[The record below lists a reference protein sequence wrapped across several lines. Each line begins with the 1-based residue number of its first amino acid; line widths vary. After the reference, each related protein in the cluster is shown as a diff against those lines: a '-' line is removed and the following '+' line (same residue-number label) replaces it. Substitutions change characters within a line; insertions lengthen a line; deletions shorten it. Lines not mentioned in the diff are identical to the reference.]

1 MPEEQ
6 AKFEGWAIVE
16 VMGHQSYAGRV
27 STEYFGGAAFFRVD
41 VPAMPESTVT
51 QYGSNYIRA
60 ASPEYSKLIGAGS
73 IYAIT
78 PSTEGAVRAYLDS
91 KVYRPLTLVD
101 VPSLPAAQGGKTDAV
116 EDGEEDEF

>member
-16 VMGHQSYAGRV
+16 VMGHQTYAGHV
-27 STEYFGGAAFFRVD
+27 TTEYYGGAAFFRVD
-41 VPAMPESTVT
+41 VPAVPESAVT
-51 QYGSNYIRA
+51 QYGSNYVRA
-60 ASPEYSKLIGAGS
+60 ASPEYSKLIGANS

-91 KVYRPLTLVD
+91 KVYRPLKLVD
-101 VPSLPAAQGGKTDAV
+101 VPSLLAAQDALV
-116 EDGEEDEF
+116 DACEGEDSEL